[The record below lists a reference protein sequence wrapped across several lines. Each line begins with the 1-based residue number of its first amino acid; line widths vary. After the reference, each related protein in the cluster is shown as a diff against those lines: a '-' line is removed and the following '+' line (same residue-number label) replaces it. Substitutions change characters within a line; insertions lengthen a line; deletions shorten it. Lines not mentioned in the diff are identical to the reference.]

1 LRPGAER
8 GEDCHAE
15 AREGKIPATRWHRRG
30 NAVLHT
36 TFKLVTA
43 LALALLTR
51 AAVAEEVADFYAAHP
66 LRITVASEADGA
78 YAAYTRTLAAHM
90 VRYLPGHPA
99 IRLRFMGENGGLAAA
114 HYIADAAPRDGSE
127 IAALR
132 ASNLVDPLL
141 DPAGAARY
149 DPRTLGWIGNISQQ
163 HGTCFSWATRPVPG
177 LEEARRREI
186 TVGASSLLANGGTIP
201 RILNALLG
209 THFRIVTGYATPT
222 VLAAA
227 LESGAVEALCGI
239 SYSTILANQPDWVDQ
254 KRILFF
260 AQTGLERHKAL
271 PEVPLVI
278 DYATSDSQR
287 LVLRLLDARERMG
300 RPYAAP
306 GGVPADRLAALRQAF
321 DRTMQDPDYR
331 AEAAR
336 RHMDVDPSDHDAM
349 SATVA
354 EAYAMPPEILAE
366 ARKLLAVPAK

>member
-1 LRPGAER
+1 
-8 GEDCHAE
+8 
-15 AREGKIPATRWHRRG
+15 
-30 NAVLHT
+30 
-36 TFKLVTA
+36 
-43 LALALLTR
+43 
-51 AAVAEEVADFYAAHP
+51 
-66 LRITVASEADGA
+66 
-78 YAAYTRTLAAHM
+78 
-90 VRYLPGHPA
+90 
-99 IRLRFMGENGGLAAA
+99 AAA
-114 HYIADAAPRDGSE
+114 RYIADAAPRDGSE
-127 IAALR
+127 MAALR

-141 DPAGAARY
+141 DPAGAAQY
-149 DPRTLGWIGNISQQ
+149 DPRRLDWIGNISQQ
-163 HGTCFSWATRPVPG
+163 HGTCFSWATRPVQG

-271 PEVPLVI
+271 PEVPLVTN
-278 DYATSDSQR
+278 YATSDSQR

-354 EAYAMPPEILAE
+354 EAYAMPPETLAE
-366 ARKLLAVPAK
+366 ARKLLAAPAR